1 MFDDDDFFGF
11 GGMHRAMHHQFRE
24 MDRMMN
30 AMLDPF
36 GMMMGGM
43 GMIEGPYGRSPPPP
57 VHRMLA
63 RPFDPFRGVGGLFS
77 AMEDLQE
84 RAMNDPHSHVFTQST
99 MVTIGEDG
107 QPRVVEN
114 SVRKSGDVKETRRSL
129 RDGEREE
136 MAIGHTIGDRTHIIE
151 KKRDKDGNVRR
162 QQRFVNLDESAAE
175 DFDREFQSR
184 ARANMGYSASARRA
198 LGDGSSSS
206 GAYRHRSAD
215 AAGRS
220 RTGDNAPIITLP
232 DDDEEEDTRSNRG
245 RSTAGTSRRT
255 TNAGYS
261 GPVIREISEEEAE
274 SSIPKRRRG
283 FGGFFRANDE

>member
-1 MFDDDDFFGF
+1 
-11 GGMHRAMHHQFRE
+11 MHRQFQE

-30 AMLDPF
+30 SMMDPF
-36 GMMMGGM
+36 GMLGGM
-43 GMIEGPYGRSPPPP
+43 GMLE
-57 VHRMLA
+57 
-63 RPFDPFRGVGGLFS
+63 
-77 AMEDLQE
+77 EDLQE
-84 RAMNDPHSHVFTQST
+84 RAMNDPNSHVYSQST
-99 MVTIGEDG
+99 MVTFGGDG

-114 SVRKSGDVKETRRSL
+114 SVRKSGDVKETRRTL
-129 RDGEREE
+129 RDGTREE

-184 ARANMGYSASARRA
+184 ARANMGYSNNGRRA
-198 LGDGSSSS
+198 LGDGLH
-206 GAYRHRSAD
+206 GGYRHHSAD
-215 AAGRS
+215 AGASGS
-220 RTGDNAPIITLP
+220 RDSAPIITLP
-232 DDDEEEDTRSNRG
+232 EEDDEEEERNLRRPTRSH
-245 RSTAGTSRRT
+245 RSDGGHT
-255 TNAGYS
+255 

>member
-1 MFDDDDFFGF
+1 MFNDDDLFGF
-11 GGMHRAMHHQFRE
+11 GGIHRVMHNQFRE

-30 AMLDPF
+30 AMMDPF

-43 GMIEGPYGRSPPPP
+43 GMIEGPYERQPA
-57 VHRMLA
+57 HRALA
-63 RPFDPFRGVGGLFS
+63 RPFDPFRGFGGLFT

-84 RAMNDPHSHVFTQST
+84 RAMNDPHSQVYTQST
-99 MVTIGEDG
+99 MVTFGQDG

-129 RDGEREE
+129 RDGTREE
-136 MAIGHTIGDRTHIIE
+136 MSIGHTIGDRTHIIE

-184 ARANMGYSASARRA
+184 ARANMGYSASNGRRA
-198 LGDGSSSS
+198 LGDSSS
-206 GAYRHRSAD
+206 GSYRHRSAD

-232 DDDEEEDTRSNRG
+232 DDDEEEDTRT
-245 RSTAGTSRRT
+245 TAGTSRRT
-255 TNAGYS
+255 NTGGYS

>member
-1 MFDDDDFFGF
+1 
-11 GGMHRAMHHQFRE
+11 
-24 MDRMMN
+24 
-30 AMLDPF
+30 
-36 GMMMGGM
+36 
-43 GMIEGPYGRSPPPP
+43 
-57 VHRMLA
+57 
-63 RPFDPFRGVGGLFS
+63 
-77 AMEDLQE
+77 
-84 RAMNDPHSHVFTQST
+84 
-99 MVTIGEDG
+99 
-107 QPRVVEN
+107 
-114 SVRKSGDVKETRRSL
+114 
-129 RDGEREE
+129 
-136 MAIGHTIGDRTHIIE
+136 
-151 KKRDKDGNVRR
+151 
-162 QQRFVNLDESAAE
+162 
-175 DFDREFQSR
+175 
-184 ARANMGYSASARRA
+184 MGYSASARRA